1 MNYYI
6 CDHITWKKSLSLLK
20 KDMEGQRVY
29 SNLWQ
34 MTRDVLMLSLSL
46 SAMASLA
53 ILVFGL
59 IKFVV
64 DILSGDT
71 EQTMTLFDAIIFSIA
86 CPAIFVI
93 PLTWGLAYFGWYKNH
108 RKINSLLQ
116 KLMASLPDTEDTQ
129 RTSPVSYTFRYRQK
143 GFHALFEEKESSTT
157 VAMARGDL
165 ILLLPYQDTQQR
177 TTDELFEEMK
187 GFLEGK
193 LFASFAMGPKYMLFA
208 FSSRHAP
215 SQAQVK
221 QAAETLLYLME
232 RFHLQEPASEEEEE
246 QQQEKE

>member
-20 KDMEGQRVY
+20 NDMDGQRVY

-46 SAMASLA
+46 SAMASLV

-59 IKFVV
+59 IKFIA
-64 DILSGDT
+64 DILSGTT
-71 EQTMTLFDAIIFSIA
+71 EQATTLFDVIIFSMA

-93 PLTWGLAYFGWYKNH
+93 PLTWGLAYFGWYKNL

-116 KLMASLPDTEDTQ
+116 KFIASLPDAEDVK
-129 RTSPVSYTFRYRQK
+129 RTSPVSYTLRYHK
-143 GFHALFEEKESSTT
+143 KEFHAMFEEKEKTTT
-157 VAMARGDL
+157 VAVAKGDL

-177 TTDELFEEMK
+177 TTDELFEEIK

-208 FSSRHAP
+208 FHSRPIP
-215 SQAQVK
+215 SQTEVK
-221 QAAETLLYLME
+221 QAAETLLYLTE
-232 RFHLQEPASEEEEE
+232 RFQLQGPDPEEEE
-246 QQQEKE
+246 

>member
-20 KDMEGQRVY
+20 NDMEGQRVY

-46 SAMASLA
+46 SAMASLV
-53 ILVFGL
+53 ILAFGL
-59 IKFVV
+59 IKFIA
-64 DILSGDT
+64 DILSGTT
-71 EQTMTLFDAIIFSIA
+71 EQATTLFDVIIFSMA
-86 CPAIFVI
+86 CPAIFVV
-93 PLTWGLAYFGWYKNH
+93 PLTWGLAYFGWYKNL

-116 KLMASLPDTEDTQ
+116 KFIASLSETEDVK
-129 RTSPVSYTFRYRQK
+129 RTSPVSYTLRYHK
-143 GFHALFEEKESSTT
+143 KEFHAMFEEKEKTTT
-157 VAMARGDL
+157 VAVAKGDL

-177 TTDELFEEMK
+177 TTDELFEEIK

-208 FSSRHAP
+208 FNSRPIP
-215 SQAQVK
+215 SQAEVK
-221 QAAETLLYLME
+221 QAAETLLYLTE
-232 RFHLQEPASEEEEE
+232 RFQLQDPEEEE
-246 QQQEKE
+246 

>member
-20 KDMEGQRVY
+20 NDMDGQRVY

-46 SAMASLA
+46 SAMASLI

-59 IKFVV
+59 IKFIA
-64 DILSGDT
+64 DILSGTT
-71 EQTMTLFDAIIFSIA
+71 EQTATLFDVIIFSMA
-86 CPAIFVI
+86 CPAIFVV
-93 PLTWGLAYFGWYKNH
+93 PLTWGLAYFGWYKNL

-116 KLMASLPDTEDTQ
+116 QFIASLPETEDVK
-129 RTSPVSYTFRYRQK
+129 RTSPVSYTLRYNK
-143 GFHALFEEKESSTT
+143 KEFHAIFEEKEKTTT
-157 VAMARGDL
+157 VAVAKGDL

-177 TTDELFEEMK
+177 TTDELFKEIK

-208 FSSRHAP
+208 FNSRPIP
-215 SQAQVK
+215 SQTEVK
-221 QAAETLLYLME
+221 QAAETLLYLTE
-232 RFHLQEPASEEEEE
+232 RFQLQDPVPKEE
-246 QQQEKE
+246 

>member
-20 KDMEGQRVY
+20 NDMDGQRVY
-29 SNLWQ
+29 STLWQ

-46 SAMASLA
+46 SAMASLI

-59 IKFVV
+59 IKFIA
-64 DILSGDT
+64 DILSGTT
-71 EQTMTLFDAIIFSIA
+71 EQTATLFDVIIFSMA
-86 CPAIFVI
+86 CPAIFVV
-93 PLTWGLAYFGWYKNH
+93 PLTWGLAYFGWYKNL

-116 KLMASLPDTEDTQ
+116 QFIASLPETEDVK
-129 RTSPVSYTFRYRQK
+129 RTSPVSYTLRYHK
-143 GFHALFEEKESSTT
+143 KEFHAIFEEKEKTTT
-157 VAMARGDL
+157 VAVAKGDL

-177 TTDELFEEMK
+177 TTDELFKEIK

-208 FSSRHAP
+208 FNSRPIP
-215 SQAQVK
+215 SQTEVK
-221 QAAETLLYLME
+221 QAAETLLYLTE
-232 RFHLQEPASEEEEE
+232 RFQLQDPDPAEEEE
-246 QQQEKE
+246 

>member
-20 KDMEGQRVY
+20 NDMEGQRVY

-46 SAMASLA
+46 SAMASLI

-59 IKFVV
+59 IKFIA
-64 DILSGDT
+64 DILSGTT
-71 EQTMTLFDAIIFSIA
+71 EQTATLFDVIIFSMA
-86 CPAIFVI
+86 CPAIFVV
-93 PLTWGLAYFGWYKNH
+93 PLTWGLAYFGWYKNL

-116 KLMASLPDTEDTQ
+116 QFIASLPETEDVK
-129 RTSPVSYTFRYRQK
+129 RTSPVSYTLRYHK
-143 GFHALFEEKESSTT
+143 KEFHAIFEEKEKTTT
-157 VAMARGDL
+157 VAVAKGDL

-177 TTDELFEEMK
+177 TTDELFKEIK

-208 FSSRHAP
+208 FNSRPIP
-215 SQAQVK
+215 SQTEVK
-221 QAAETLLYLME
+221 QAAETLLYLTE
-232 RFHLQEPASEEEEE
+232 RFQLQDPVPKEE
-246 QQQEKE
+246 

>member
-20 KDMEGQRVY
+20 NDMEGQRVY

-46 SAMASLA
+46 SAMASLV

-59 IKFVV
+59 IKFIA
-64 DILSGDT
+64 DILSGTT
-71 EQTMTLFDAIIFSIA
+71 EQATTLFDVIIFSMA
-86 CPAIFVI
+86 CPAIFVV
-93 PLTWGLAYFGWYKNH
+93 PLTWGLAYFGWYKNL

-116 KLMASLPDTEDTQ
+116 KFIASLPEAEDVK
-129 RTSPVSYTFRYRQK
+129 RTSPVSYTLRYHK
-143 GFHALFEEKESSTT
+143 KEFHAIFEEKEKTTT
-157 VAMARGDL
+157 VAVAKGDL

-177 TTDELFEEMK
+177 TTDELFKEIK

-208 FSSRHAP
+208 FNSRPIP
-215 SQAQVK
+215 SQTEVK
-221 QAAETLLYLME
+221 QAAETLLYLTE
-232 RFHLQEPASEEEEE
+232 RFQLQDPVPKEE
-246 QQQEKE
+246 

>member
-20 KDMEGQRVY
+20 NDMDGQRVY

-46 SAMASLA
+46 SAMASLV

-59 IKFVV
+59 IKFIA
-64 DILSGDT
+64 DILSGTT
-71 EQTMTLFDAIIFSIA
+71 EQTMTLFDVIIFSMA
-86 CPAIFVI
+86 CPAVFVV
-93 PLTWGLAYFGWYKNH
+93 PLTWGLAYFGWYKNL
-108 RKINSLLQ
+108 RKISSLLQ
-116 KLMASLPDTEDTQ
+116 KFIASLPETEDVK
-129 RTSPVSYTFRYRQK
+129 RTSPVSYTLRYHK
-143 GFHALFEEKESSTT
+143 KEFHAMFEEKEKTTT
-157 VAMARGDL
+157 VAVAKGDL

-177 TTDELFEEMK
+177 TTDELFEEIK

-208 FSSRHAP
+208 FNSRPIP
-215 SQAQVK
+215 SQAEVK

-232 RFHLQEPASEEEEE
+232 RFQLQDPVPEEEE
-246 QQQEKE
+246 

>member
-20 KDMEGQRVY
+20 NDMDGQRVY
-29 SNLWQ
+29 STLWQ

-46 SAMASLA
+46 SAMASLI

-59 IKFVV
+59 IKFIA
-64 DILSGDT
+64 DILSGTT
-71 EQTMTLFDAIIFSIA
+71 EQTATLFDVIIFSMA
-86 CPAIFVI
+86 CPAIFVV
-93 PLTWGLAYFGWYKNH
+93 PLTWGLAYFGWYKNL

-116 KLMASLPDTEDTQ
+116 QFIASLPETEDVK
-129 RTSPVSYTFRYRQK
+129 RTSPVSYTLRYHK
-143 GFHALFEEKESSTT
+143 KEFHAIFEEKEKTTT
-157 VAMARGDL
+157 VAVAKGDL

-177 TTDELFEEMK
+177 TTDELFKEIK

-208 FSSRHAP
+208 FNSRPIP
-215 SQAQVK
+215 SQAEVK
-221 QAAETLLYLME
+221 QAAETLLYLTE
-232 RFHLQEPASEEEEE
+232 RFQLQDPDPAEEEE
-246 QQQEKE
+246 

>member
-20 KDMEGQRVY
+20 NDMEGQRVY

-46 SAMASLA
+46 SAMASLV
-53 ILVFGL
+53 ILAFGL
-59 IKFVV
+59 IKFIA
-64 DILSGDT
+64 DILSGTT
-71 EQTMTLFDAIIFSIA
+71 EQATTLFDVIIFSMA
-86 CPAIFVI
+86 CPAIFVV
-93 PLTWGLAYFGWYKNH
+93 PLTWGLAYFGWYKNL

-116 KLMASLPDTEDTQ
+116 KFIASLPDAEDVK
-129 RTSPVSYTFRYRQK
+129 RTSPVSYTLRYHK
-143 GFHALFEEKESSTT
+143 KEIHAMFEEKEKTTT
-157 VAMARGDL
+157 VAVAKGDL

-177 TTDELFEEMK
+177 TTDELFEEIK

-208 FSSRHAP
+208 FNSRPIP
-215 SQAQVK
+215 SQTEVK
-221 QAAETLLYLME
+221 QAAETLLYLTE
-232 RFHLQEPASEEEEE
+232 RFQLQDPDPE
-246 QQQEKE
+246 

>member
-20 KDMEGQRVY
+20 NDMDGQRVY

-46 SAMASLA
+46 SAMASLI

-59 IKFVV
+59 IKFIA
-64 DILSGDT
+64 DILSGTT
-71 EQTMTLFDAIIFSIA
+71 EQTATLFDVIIFSMA
-86 CPAIFVI
+86 CPAIFVV
-93 PLTWGLAYFGWYKNH
+93 PLTWGLAYFGWYKNL

-116 KLMASLPDTEDTQ
+116 QFIASLPETEDVK
-129 RTSPVSYTFRYRQK
+129 RTSPVSYTLRYHK
-143 GFHALFEEKESSTT
+143 KEFHAIFEEKEKTTT
-157 VAMARGDL
+157 VAVAKGDL

-177 TTDELFEEMK
+177 TTDELFKEIK

-208 FSSRHAP
+208 FNSRPIP
-215 SQAQVK
+215 SQTEVK
-221 QAAETLLYLME
+221 QAAETLLYLTE
-232 RFHLQEPASEEEEE
+232 RFQLQDPDPAEEEE
-246 QQQEKE
+246 

>member
-20 KDMEGQRVY
+20 NDMEGQRVY

-46 SAMASLA
+46 SAMASLV
-53 ILVFGL
+53 ILAFGL
-59 IKFVV
+59 IKFIA
-64 DILSGDT
+64 DILSGTT
-71 EQTMTLFDAIIFSIA
+71 EQATTLFDVIIFSMA
-86 CPAIFVI
+86 CPAIFVV
-93 PLTWGLAYFGWYKNH
+93 PLTWGLAYFGWYKNL

-116 KLMASLPDTEDTQ
+116 KFIASLPEAEDVK
-129 RTSPVSYTFRYRQK
+129 RTSPVSYTLRYHK
-143 GFHALFEEKESSTT
+143 KEFHAMFEEKEKTTT
-157 VAMARGDL
+157 VAVAKGDL

-177 TTDELFEEMK
+177 TTDELFEEIK

-208 FSSRHAP
+208 FNSRPIP
-215 SQAQVK
+215 SQAEVK
-221 QAAETLLYLME
+221 QAAETLLYLTE
-232 RFHLQEPASEEEEE
+232 RFQLQDPDPEEEE
-246 QQQEKE
+246 